1 MSDQEDGVPP
11 RTLTRLQGMRDEL
24 EREQEARAEL
34 LARYQ
39 ALEAELRRLQT
50 SSTQEQ
56 APDTAHVSQHE
67 SEEREGSEEKEGEE
81 VQVLLKPRTAEE
93 TMAQKPWTPSPY
105 TEHGLESLTNMYQ
118 AMGASHRLQGVT
130 LNKPKS
136 FSGIEVTT
144 EPYALTHW
152 YREVSCWVQS
162 YATQPT
168 QQVVLALQTL
178 TGTARIMMENIIM
191 ADGNR
196 VQDLPTLYTVLKDTF
211 QRRDP
216 GPDAWK
222 EFQRARMRS
231 DSENV
236 VRFLN
241 RLLLLSFVVN
251 MSSDPTCVSITESDI
266 ATKLRTG
273 LPYSLGTQVEHR
285 FQLLVE
291 LGQTPDITPWG
302 IAAAALRI
310 ESQTITASKNM
321 ARQQK
326 YTVRTPPPK
335 TREAVVNALPGSN
348 KTDNANLPPSGRS
361 IKRFAEL
368 LAEHQRRIV
377 QVQTQLRTLPIG
389 AKLTA
394 EQMEQCRSN
403 SLCSRCRRYGHDA
416 KRCRHTSPM
425 IPKN

>member
-1 MSDQEDGVPP
+1 MSDQEDGLPL

-34 LARYQ
+34 QARYQ
-39 ALEAELRRLQT
+39 ALEGELQRLQT
-50 SSTQEQ
+50 SLPREED
-56 APDTAHVSQHE
+56 PDPAHE
-67 SEEREGSEEKEGEE
+67 SENKSEESGEKSE
-81 VQVLLKPRTAEE
+81 EDVQVILKPKSAEE
-93 TMAQKPWTPSPY
+93 TMAQKPPPALPY
-105 TEHGLESLTNMYQ
+105 TEHGLLSLTSMYQ
-118 AMGASHRLQGVT
+118 TMGASQRLQGVT

-136 FSGIEVTT
+136 FSGIEVAT

-178 TGTARIMMENIIM
+178 TGTARIMMDNIIM

-196 VQDLPTLYTVLKDTF
+196 VQDLPALYAVLKDTF

-222 EFQRARMRS
+222 EFQRARMRT
-231 DSENV
+231 DSESV
-236 VRFLN
+236 VQFLN

-251 MSSDPTCVSITESDI
+251 MSSDPTCVAITENDI

-273 LPYSLGTQVEHR
+273 LPYSLGNQVEHR

-310 ESQTITASKNM
+310 ESQNTIASRNM
-321 ARQQK
+321 IRQQK
-326 YTVRTPPPK
+326 VTARTP
-335 TREAVVNALPGSN
+335 TRHPRETVVNALPGAGEIDSAGQPP
-348 KTDNANLPPSGRS
+348 NARS
-361 IKRFAEL
+361 FKRFAEL
-368 LAEHQRRIV
+368 SAEQQRRIV
-377 QVQTQLRTLPIG
+377 QVQTQLRALPLG

-394 EQMEQCRSN
+394 EQMGQCRAN
-403 SLCSRCRRYGHDA
+403 SLCPRCRRYGHDA